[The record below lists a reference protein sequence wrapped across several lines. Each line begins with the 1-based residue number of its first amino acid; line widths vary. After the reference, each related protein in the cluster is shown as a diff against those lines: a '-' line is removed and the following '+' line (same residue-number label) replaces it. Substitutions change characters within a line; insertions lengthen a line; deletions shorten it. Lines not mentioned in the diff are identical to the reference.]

1 MQGKITL
8 ITPPDLFENEN
19 ISLLFM
25 HLGDVDQEAVS
36 KWFASSSVDQNVN
49 IYFYDHDV
57 NVPWLLHAVN
67 RADYKFVN
75 LDNLNYATIA
85 LSGYFLGKSNTYWK
99 TENEGTAAVYHYI
112 NQNRIT
118 KIESF
123 LEKVFYG
130 KK

>member
-8 ITPPDLFENEN
+8 ITPPDLYENEN
-19 ISLLFM
+19 LSLILI
-25 HLGDVDQEAVS
+25 HLGDEDQELVS
-36 KWFASSSVDQNVN
+36 KWLADSDLKENVN

-57 NVPWLLHAVN
+57 NVPWLLHATS
-67 RADYKFVN
+67 RSEYRFIN
-75 LDNLNYATIA
+75 LDNLNYATTA
-85 LSGYFLGKSNTYWK
+85 LSGYFLGKSDTFWK
-99 TENEGTAAVYHYI
+99 TSNEATAAVYHHI